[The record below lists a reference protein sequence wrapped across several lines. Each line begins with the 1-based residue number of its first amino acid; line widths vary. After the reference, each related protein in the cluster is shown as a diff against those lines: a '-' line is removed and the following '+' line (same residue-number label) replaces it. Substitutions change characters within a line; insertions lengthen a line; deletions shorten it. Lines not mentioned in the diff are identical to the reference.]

1 MVEGVEGRFVDLGQM
16 DDASFKASTRGHRAL
31 KLPLALLQKR
41 NWTSE
46 DAGNFAKAA
55 ISSLDDLKE

>member
-16 DDASFKASTRGHRAL
+16 DDASFKASTWGHKAL

-41 NWTSE
+41 TE
-46 DAGNFAKAA
+46 IGRVRMQV
-55 ISSLDDLKE
+55 ISPKPR